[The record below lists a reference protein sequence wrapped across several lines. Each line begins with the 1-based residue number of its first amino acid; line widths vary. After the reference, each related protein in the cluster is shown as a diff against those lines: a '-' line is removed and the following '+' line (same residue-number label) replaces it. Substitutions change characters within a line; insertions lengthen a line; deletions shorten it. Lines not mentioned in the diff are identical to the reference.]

1 MKLLLDTHFVIWW
14 LANSPRMSSQTRQ
27 RIAQSDCV
35 ISTVSLIEMRMKIAA
50 GKLTPPAGASASA
63 ARQLGSEGFGVLP
76 LTPEHVDESARFEQA
91 HNDVFDRLLLGTAA
105 AGNFTL
111 LTRDAALLALAKK
124 AKLAWVMEG

>member
-50 GKLTPPAGASASA
+50 GKLTPPAGASA
-63 ARQLGSEGFGVLP
+63 ARQLESEGFGMLP

-124 AKLAWVMEG
+124 TKLAWVMEG